1 MQSADLNAGLLAGAK
16 LGRRELVSLC
26 LDEGA
31 DMDAADDK
39 GMTAL
44 HLAALY
50 GHHDLVEFLL
60 GRGAA
65 ETYKEETDPERLAEQ
80 GGAGGPTIINSPL
93 HWAVLRG
100 HLRCIWLLLGAGY
113 SPLDL
118 DQCGNNALHLAAACT
133 CASRATQLV
142 LLRSLMHAGF
152 DPDARN
158 WYGQRAVDL
167 LPTDALEARRLLTAA
182 AETTRCPTTG
192 APFGANELRYLCAS
206 SGAFFS
212 EEASVAVTIRA
223 FAPSLEEAPFSPLH
237 RTGSSGDDDAGGGGG
252 GGPSAL
258 APFGSA
264 GSAGFGLLM
273 VGSGGGGGGG
283 SMVDASFSGAAA
295 GMVDDGDG
303 ADGGLRGG
311 GAAGGAGA
319 GAGGG
324 AAGGGSMVV
333 IPARM
338 GADAV
343 YRVADAESA
352 LEAALN
358 PFTAALVAAGITPGG
373 GAVNGVGGGGLGAG
387 GPSLGPGAASS
398 LLVGGSLAGSLI
410 GGGGDL
416 SLAPSPEKRGS
427 GVGVSAA
434 AEGKEGSG
442 SARDGKDKDGH
453 HKDRDGKDRER
464 EGGEAGMPSARALLQ
479 RGMIAA
485 IAEEDEEEDE
495 EEEEEDED
503 GGGSDDGSRSGG
515 GAGGGGRGR
524 LGRSRAD
531 SRGSEDRSEGE
542 GGGDSGGE
550 EGSDGEGESLSR
562 RSATDGGDDA
572 ASAGGAGSDMLRQ
585 GGSRVTSDSR
595 VTSGSGGGK
604 SGRKRSDKGD
614 GRGAAAAAVSAAA
627 AFAAAQTFVA
637 GLLPELGLP
646 LDATA
651 AAAFGGASAAAAAA
665 LNAAGGSMAPIG
677 GALAVG
683 EVDGDAPR
691 LGPDGR
697 QPAEAEPELY
707 LSKEQLKGLQ
717 GAASSVQAL
726 HGDVTLLTRHA
737 HFLRRVAAARD
748 LADHVA
754 ALTAAPARPFPTRAA
769 ATKHVGRAIAAAH
782 ASGVAATLL
791 QEARLAVAVVAAES
805 ELAAAVDVCSRI
817 AVGKHSRDA
826 DIARL
831 RAAVAVGKRLNA
843 MVGAAVAARDLP
855 GFVMPKPAE
864 PDMSAAGA
872 GAGMGGRAS
881 DAGGGFSGAPSLS
894 HHPKPASLAA
904 GGGAGGPSSDALD
917 AAAGAGSGSSGSA
930 AASSL
935 GPVFRSARLAPSL
948 PTIEDGPGG
957 LLERGEG
964 LLARL
969 ACEVGVT
976 DCVDAVSAAMRGLEG
991 AVARHAAEDPAY
1003 IPAPELT
1010 PEEAAAVQEAAA
1022 AHAALLA
1029 APPPKPQPGKK
1040 APPPPPP
1047 PPAHPAFPPT
1057 RFPLDW
1063 NGVPLPQ
1070 TAQLTALQALQE
1082 AVHALGE
1089 TVASA
1094 RTSGADEAC
1103 ITGAE
1108 AAFATAKAAL
1118 DVGMDAER
1126 ERVTNA
1132 RIERAKT
1139 EKKKKGGAKKKK

>member
-1 MQSADLNAGLLAGAK
+1 MQTADLNAGLLAGAK
-16 LGRRELVSLC
+16 LGRKELISLC

-31 DMDAADDK
+31 DMDAADEK

-60 GRGAA
+60 GKGAA

-80 GGAGGPTIINSPL
+80 GDAGGPTIINSPL

-100 HLRCIWLLLGAGY
+100 HLRCVWLLLSAGY

-212 EEASVAVTIRA
+212 EEASVAVAVRA
-223 FAPSLEEAPFSPLH
+223 FAPSLEDAPFAPLH
-237 RTGSSGDDDAGGGGG
+237 RTGSSGEDDGPGGGG
-252 GGPSAL
+252 GGPSGL
-258 APFGSA
+258 APFGS
-264 GSAGFGLLM
+264 GSAGFGLSM
-273 VGSGGGGGGG
+273 VRGSL
-283 SMVDASFSGAAA
+283 VDASASGM
-295 GMVDDGDG
+295 GMDDE
-303 ADGGLRGG
+303 ADEHRGG
-311 GAAGGAGA
+311 VGAGA
-319 GAGGG
+319 GA
-324 AAGGGSMVV
+324 ASSSASLVV

-358 PFTAALVAAGITPGG
+358 PFTAALVAAGITPAGAG
-373 GAVNGVGGGGLGAG
+373 GAGGLGNG
-387 GPSLGPGAASS
+387 GPSLGPGGGASS
-398 LLVGGSLAGSLI
+398 LLVGGSLAGSLL

-427 GVGVSAA
+427 GIGGGAISA
-434 AEGKEGSG
+434 AEGKDAG
-442 SARDGKDKDGH
+442 SARDGKDKEH
-453 HKDRDGKDRER
+453 HKDGSLSKDREG
-464 EGGEAGMPSARALLQ
+464 EAGGAGMPSARALLQ

-485 IAEEDEEEDE
+485 IAEEDEEEEDE
-495 EEEEEDED
+495 EEDGDGDED
-503 GGGSDDGSRSGG
+503 GGSEDGSRSGG
-515 GAGGGGRGR
+515 GGGGRGGAGSR
-524 LGRSRAD
+524 SSGSRSRG
-531 SRGSEDRSEGE
+531 GSE
-542 GGGDSGGE
+542 GGDSAG
-550 EGSDGEGESLSR
+550 EGSDADADRDGDGDGDGDSLTR
-562 RSATDGGDDA
+562 RSAADGGDDA
-572 ASAGGAGSDMLRQ
+572 ASAGGAGSDVLRQ

-595 VTSGSGGGK
+595 YTAGSGK
-604 SGRKRSDKGD
+604 SGRKRSGKD
-614 GRGAAAAAVSAAA
+614 AAAGVAATAVSAAA
-627 AFAAAQTFVA
+627 ALAAAQTFVA

-651 AAAFGGASAAAAAA
+651 AAAFGPASAAAAAA
-665 LNAAGGSMAPIG
+665 LNASHGGPVGPAAYHAGASVLSAGSDADG
-677 GALAVG
+677 G
-683 EVDGDAPR
+683 DGLR
-691 LGPDGR
+691 VGPDGR
-697 QPAEAEPELY
+697 QPAEGEPELY
-707 LSKEQLKGLQ
+707 LSREQLKGLQ

-726 HGDVTLLTRHA
+726 HGDVTLLARHA
-737 HFLRRVAAARD
+737 HFLRRVTAARD

-754 ALTAAPARPFPTRAA
+754 ALTSAPARPFPTRAA

-782 ASGVAATLL
+782 ASGVAPTLL
-791 QEARLAVAVVAAES
+791 QEARLAVAVVAAEA

-843 MVGAAVAARDLP
+843 MVAAAVAARELP
-855 GFVMPKPAE
+855 GFVMPRPAE
-864 PDMSAAGA
+864 PDIVTGA
-872 GAGMGGRAS
+872 GRRGS
-881 DAGGGFSGAPSLS
+881 DIGGGSSGAPSLS
-894 HHPKPASLAA
+894 QHPKPASLAA
-904 GGGAGGPSSDALD
+904 GGGGGGLSAEAFD
-917 AAAGAGSGSSGSA
+917 AAAAGSGGGSSA

-935 GPVFRSARLAPSL
+935 APVFRSARLAPSL

-957 LLERGEG
+957 LLERGDG

-976 DCVDAVSAAMRGLEG
+976 DCVDAVAEAMRAVEDAGESKPGLMIIMMHLHSILLVPVPCVRCTCLLCCCAWQHGSGTAQSASHSIILPCSLPPDASVCSGESRG
-991 AVARHAAEDPAY
+991 GRPCVPAS
-1003 IPAPELT
+1003 T
-1010 PEEAAAVQEAAA
+1010 R
-1022 AHAALLA
+1022 AHA
-1029 APPPKPQPGKK
+1029 
-1040 APPPPPP
+1040 
-1047 PPAHPAFPPT
+1047 
-1057 RFPLDW
+1057 
-1063 NGVPLPQ
+1063 
-1070 TAQLTALQALQE
+1070 
-1082 AVHALGE
+1082 
-1089 TVASA
+1089 
-1094 RTSGADEAC
+1094 
-1103 ITGAE
+1103 
-1108 AAFATAKAAL
+1108 
-1118 DVGMDAER
+1118 
-1126 ERVTNA
+1126 
-1132 RIERAKT
+1132 
-1139 EKKKKGGAKKKK
+1139 